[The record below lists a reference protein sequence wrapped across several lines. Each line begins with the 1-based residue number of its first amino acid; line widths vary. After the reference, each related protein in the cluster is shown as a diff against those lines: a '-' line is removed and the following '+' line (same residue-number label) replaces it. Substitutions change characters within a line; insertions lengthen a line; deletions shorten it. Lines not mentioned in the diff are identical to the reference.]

1 MMHLNRIH
9 WPLDSI
15 SKVIRPMLVI
25 AGLFATA
32 QPTIA
37 AGSGVF
43 SVRDYGAT
51 GDGKTLD
58 TMAIN
63 KAIEACAA
71 AGSGQVLF
79 PPGRYLSGTVHLK
92 SHVSLFLEAGA
103 TLVGTTELD
112 KYQKP
117 TIPSFMPEA
126 KWGKWH
132 RALILGDGLED
143 IAISGQGMIDGNKV
157 FDPTGEERMRG
168 PHTFVFVNCRNV
180 KVSDVSFL
188 DSANYAIFF
197 QISDDVDI
205 RNVKFTG
212 GWDGIHFRGA
222 PQRPCRNVSIIGCQ
236 FFTGDDSIAGR
247 YWENTLI
254 SDCIINSSC
263 NGIRLIG
270 PASHLII
277 HDCLFYGP
285 GIRPHRSSNRNNML
299 AGLNLQ
305 PGAWDAT
312 QGSLDN
318 VLISDITMHN
328 VSTPFHFS
336 LKPGNTADT
345 IIVNRVSAT
354 GVYWAAS
361 SVESWAQTAF
371 KNVVFRDVTIEYK
384 GGGTKKQALMSVKSP
399 GVDARPLPAWGFYA
413 RNVQNLTFDNV
424 RLRYEKEDLRPV
436 LTCKDVEW
444 LTLEDFKF
452 PTPAQTSEAFALDD
466 VMHIRLRGM
475 NFSTVEPR
483 CIELKLITDDASG
496 QLKAGKSYSTI
507 VTVENGKQ
515 KGLAKLELVAAGQKK
530 IRWLWLQAGQKKEVL
545 FKELMAHDAG
555 THHSL
560 AVLPQRL
567 GYLQCPGLGLLL
579 RRHRPSR
586 QTSGDL

>member
-1 MMHLNRIH
+1 MMHQNRIR

-15 SKVIRPMLVI
+15 SKVIRPMLVM

-32 QPTIA
+32 QPAIA
-37 AGSGVF
+37 AEPGVF
-43 SVRDYGAT
+43 SIRDYGAA

-58 TMAIN
+58 TAAIN

-71 AGSGQVLF
+71 AGGGQVLF

-92 SHVSLFLEAGA
+92 SHVSLFIEAGA
-103 TLVGTTELD
+103 TLIGTTELD
-112 KYQKP
+112 KYQYP

-126 KWGKWH
+126 KWGKWQ

-143 IAISGQGMIDGNKV
+143 ISISGRGVIDGNKV

-180 KVSDVSFL
+180 KVSDISFL

-212 GWDGIHFRGA
+212 GWDGVHFRGA
-222 PQRPCRNVSIIGCQ
+222 PQRPCRNVSIVGCQ

-312 QGSLDN
+312 EGSLDN

-336 LKPGNTADT
+336 LKSGNTADT

-354 GVYWAAS
+354 GVYRAAS
-361 SVESWAQTAF
+361 SVESWAKTAF
-371 KNVVFRDVTIEYK
+371 KNIVFRDVTIEYK
-384 GGGTKKQALMSVKSP
+384 GGGTKKQALMDVKSP

-413 RNVQNLTFDNV
+413 RNVKNLQFDNV

-436 LTCKDVEW
+436 LKCEDVEW

-452 PTPAQTSEAFALDD
+452 APPAQAFEAFALDD

-475 NFSTVEPR
+475 KFSTVEPR
-483 CIELKLITDDASG
+483 CIELKLNTDG
-496 QLKAGKSYSTI
+496 TAGRLTPGKPYSAI
-507 VTVENGKQ
+507 ITVENGKQ
-515 KGLAKLELVAAGQKK
+515 KGLAKIELVVAGLKK
-530 IRWLWLQAGQKKEVL
+530 TRWLWLQAGQKKEVL
-545 FKELMAHDAG
+545 FKGLTAPNAG
-555 THHSL
+555 IHEVRCGNITKPLH
-560 AVLPQRL
+560 VVQ
-567 GYLQCPGLGLLL
+567 
-579 RRHRPSR
+579 
-586 QTSGDL
+586 